1 MNISMEN
8 SLSIIDLKNNL
19 SELPPEYDG
28 MISHIQESLPSI
40 KKSSEGFYKA
50 KSQFAN
56 VTIDITDLTPI
67 SSIKHVL
74 ACIEKTKSALAES
87 QINRRKTEI
96 KLKKKQRELEL
107 CEDEF
112 DKELIE
118 LEIVEIGYGIQSSD
132 NYIKGAIRQLSFYV
146 TQYNSLMDAIGKD
159 YITEE
164 DYEREEKKYHVATAL
179 KQALCSARPRGGI
192 IDEGNFIYFFELGIN
207 GGHVQAEVFNYLKQE
222 NELIESGKAPTHEM
236 TLQWIEGCVEKFMDD
251 AEKFIALRGF
261 KSFDEKSLSKSS

>member
-1 MNISMEN
+1 MITCMEN
-8 SLSIIDLKNNL
+8 SLSIIDLKN
-19 SELPPEYDG
+19 SITELPKEYDS
-28 MISHIQESLPSI
+28 MIAHIQEALPSI
-40 KKSSEGFYKA
+40 KKSSEGFYKT

-74 ACIEKTKSALAES
+74 ACIEKTKLALAES

-96 KLKKKQRELEL
+96 KLKKKQKKLET
-107 CEDEF
+107 CKDEF
-112 DKELIE
+112 DRELIE
-118 LEIVEIGYGIQSSD
+118 LEIIEIMHGVQTGD

-146 TQYNSLMDAIGKD
+146 TQYNSLMSVIGKEF
-159 YITEE
+159 ITEE
-164 DYEREEKKYHVATAL
+164 DYELEEKKYHVATAL

-222 NELIESGKAPTHEM
+222 NDLIENGKAPTHEM
-236 TLQWIEGCVEKFMDD
+236 TLQWIEGCVEKFMNES
-251 AEKFIALRGF
+251 EKFIALRGF
-261 KSFDEKSLSKSS
+261 KSFDEKSLSK